1 MHESADYEGR
11 PRKLDSGEWGVSIWE
26 EVPVVRPAPG
36 DLVHVTTRNGA
47 EFLAEIDAVEEE
59 HLWRGVILFV
69 CGSRIQSWL

>member
-26 EVPVVRPAPG
+26 EVPVVRLAAG
-36 DLVHVTTRNGA
+36 DLVHVTTRSGA

-59 HLWRGVILFV
+59 HLRRGAILFV
-69 CGSRIQSWL
+69 CSSTIQSWM